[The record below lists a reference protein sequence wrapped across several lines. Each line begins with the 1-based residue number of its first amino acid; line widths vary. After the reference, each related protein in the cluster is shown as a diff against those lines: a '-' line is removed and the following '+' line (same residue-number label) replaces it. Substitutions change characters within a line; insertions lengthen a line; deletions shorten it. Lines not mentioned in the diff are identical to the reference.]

1 METLEAPASPIK
13 EFPACLKS
21 FWFDGGK
28 KANEWY
34 KLILDPGRRE
44 QKSLEG
50 QQLDGANLSRL
61 LGSGGL
67 EQSG

>member
-1 METLEAPASPIK
+1 MGA
-13 EFPACLKS
+13 
-21 FWFDGGK
+21 

-34 KLILDPGRRE
+34 KLILDPGRKE

-50 QQLDGANLSRL
+50 QQLDGAHLSRL